1 MAGLLWFSVVPM
13 VLVSSKHP
21 SRSKRPCLTLTGFQ
35 ISRAFALEGC
45 HVIMVNRK
53 EEQGTESIEDVKKE
67 KADAKIE
74 WEGCDLG
81 NLKEVKQVF
90 EGIRQKLDRL
100 DIVST
105 CHCIKHVSL
114 VLTVHASSLPP
125 LASIQ
130 TLSASTTTASTAT
143 SASTGSVSSTP

>member
-1 MAGLLWFSVVPM
+1 
-13 VLVSSKHP
+13 
-21 SRSKRPCLTLTGFQ
+21 
-35 ISRAFALEGC
+35 
-45 HVIMVNRK
+45 MVNRK

-105 CHCIKHVSL
+105 CLDWTYHL
-114 VLTVHASSLPP
+114 NTN
-125 LASIQ
+125 SIY
-130 TLSASTTTASTAT
+130 
-143 SASTGSVSSTP
+143 

>member
-1 MAGLLWFSVVPM
+1 
-13 VLVSSKHP
+13 
-21 SRSKRPCLTLTGFQ
+21 
-35 ISRAFALEGC
+35 
-45 HVIMVNRK
+45 MVNRK

-90 EGIRQKLDRL
+90 KGIRQKLDRL

-105 CHCIKHVSL
+105 CRCAKHVSL
-114 VLTVHASSLPP
+114 VLIVYTSSSPP
-125 LASIQ
+125 PVSIQ
-130 TLSASTTTASTAT
+130 TLSASTMMASTAI
-143 SASTGSVSSTP
+143 SASTGSVNSTP